1 MINAREARALVAES
15 SVKLLQRLEA
25 ICAQIEVA
33 AKLGRSEIWLDI
45 ALPHHKEFIVEPT
58 AFYPVTFTPIQAMV
72 AKGLTDLD
80 FAMRIENR
88 RTKIGGGLG
97 SMDDEVT
104 YEDLPYI
111 KVTWY

>member
-1 MINAREARALVAES
+1 VINAHEARALVAQS
-15 SVKLLQRLEA
+15 SKMLLHRLEA

-58 AFYPVTFTPIQAMV
+58 AFYPVTFTPIQAQV
-72 AKGLTDLD
+72 AKGLDDLG
-80 FAMRIENR
+80 FVMKIENR

-97 SMDDEVT
+97 SMDDEVR

-111 KVTWY
+111 KVTW